1 MGWPLKGKFKLFQ
14 EQKGI
19 GLIETLIGLALLG
32 IIGVAFLNGLTTTSR
47 AVMISQEKVAAES
60 LAKSQVEHIKSQNYI
75 PVAQY
80 DPNDP
85 AKRYE
90 VIDIPANL
98 AATGYAV
105 EVSVAPDPVEP
116 AGRAGFELQ
125 RITIKVKLYESV
137 KLTITFYRV
146 GLAL

>member
-47 AVMISQEKVAAES
+47 AVMLSQEKVIAES
-60 LAKSQVEHIKSQNYI
+60 LAKSQVEHIKSQEYI
-75 PVAQY
+75 PVFRY
-80 DPNDP
+80 DAENPE
-85 AKRYE
+85 KRYE
-90 VIDIPANL
+90 VINIPAHL
-98 AATGYAV
+98 ASTGYAV
-105 EVSVAPDPVEP
+105 EVSVSDNTVTP

-125 RITIKVKLYESV
+125 SITIVIKNNGKTVFTLSS
-137 KLTITFYRV
+137 YRT
-146 GLAL
+146 GMAL